1 MSNAKE
7 ETGEEGETAQHA
19 QEVWP
24 GEEAERQ
31 RLCACVGGAHSQS
44 TQTPLS
50 SPGPA
55 AQTDGLTASSCRI
68 CSVVASRARVPLVAS
83 SSTAFT
89 VLSSDVTLVTITCG
103 HQRREGSI
111 ILRGGQKHT
120 GLLPAWGASLFLPPW
135 QSS

>member
-19 QEVWP
+19 QEVWQ

-55 AQTDGLTASSCRI
+55 ADGLTASSCRM

-89 VLSSDVTLVTITCG
+89 VLSSDVTLVTMTCG
-103 HQRREGSI
+103 HQRREGNI
-111 ILRGGQKHT
+111 I
-120 GLLPAWGASLFLPPW
+120 
-135 QSS
+135 